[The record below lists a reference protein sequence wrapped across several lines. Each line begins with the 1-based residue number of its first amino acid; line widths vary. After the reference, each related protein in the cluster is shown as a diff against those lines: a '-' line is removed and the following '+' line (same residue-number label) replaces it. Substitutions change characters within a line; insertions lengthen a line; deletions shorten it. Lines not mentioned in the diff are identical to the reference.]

1 MKLYPSRALLLA
13 GVAVAL
19 STALSG
25 CGTGEPTPT
34 PSTGSPEGAT
44 VETRTAKVGDCRLES
59 ATGLPADAEV
69 VPCDEP
75 HDEEIFHTITLT
87 GDAYAQADVDAA
99 TAECVG
105 DAFTTFVGVSNS
117 ESTLEVYPLAPTS
130 ASWDEADGRTVACVL
145 FDPAGQVEGSLEG
158 AGR

>member
-34 PSTGSPEGAT
+34 PSAGAERAT
-44 VETRTAKVGDCRLES
+44 AETPTAKVGDCRLES

-87 GDAYAQADVDAA
+87 GEAYVQADVDAA

-105 DAFTTFVGVSNS
+105 DAFTAFVGVSNS
-117 ESTLEVYPLAPTS
+117 ASALEVYPLAPTS
-130 ASWDEADGRTVACVL
+130 ASWDQADGRTVACVL